1 MHFAS
6 YSYIASYSY
15 ADSVECVILPVYK
28 YSCAYTCMHV
38 AIATGKY
45 SLLLTSYSYVAQY
58 MNNTA
63 IMFYAPVAT

>member
-28 YSCAYTCMHV
+28 YSCAYICMHV

-45 SLLLTSYSYVAQY
+45 S
-58 MNNTA
+58 
-63 IMFYAPVAT
+63 